1 MAGIFLF
8 KILCLILRQMNDKF
22 LTDLAKH
29 HNEWIKIVR
38 GFGEYFYTEDIVQEM
53 YIKLSKHENS
63 DRFYKNGTIYKG
75 FVWITLRNMFVD
87 YQKVKMRLEKVSITE
102 AIQLKDESE
111 SNEKTNA
118 KSLMDIKI
126 NNVVDS
132 WHWYDKMLFNLYR
145 NSGLSYRQI
154 ENETGISFKSVYSTI
169 TNCKKSLKHEVG
181 ECYEDLINEDFELI
195 K

>member
-8 KILCLILRQMNDKF
+8 NNLCLILRQMNDKF
-22 LTDLAKH
+22 LIDLSKH
-29 HNEWIKIVR
+29 HEEWIKIVR

-53 YIKLSKHENS
+53 YIKLSKHENVE
-63 DRFYKNGTIYKG
+63 RFYKSGKIYKG
-75 FVWITLRNMFVD
+75 FIWITLRNMFVD
-87 YQKVKMRLEKVSITE
+87 YQKAKLKLEKVSITE

-118 KSLMDIKI
+118 KNLIDLKI
-126 NNVVDS
+126 NFIVDS
-132 WHWYDKMLFNLYR
+132 WHWYDKKLFNLYR
-145 NSGLSYRQI
+145 DSGLSYRQI
-154 ENETGISFKSVYSTI
+154 EKETGISFKSVYSTI
-169 TNCKKSLKHEVG
+169 TNCKKSLKHELG

>member
-1 MAGIFLF
+1 MSNQWLGKVAE
-8 KILCLILRQMNDKF
+8 
-22 LTDLAKH
+22 H
-29 HNEWIKIVR
+29 HNEWVKVVQS
-38 GFGEYFYTEDIVQEM
+38 FGEFDYAEDIVQEM

-102 AIQLKDESE
+102 AVQLKDESE
-111 SNEKTNA
+111 SDEKTNA